1 MSDVPIPTVPQT
13 APKSP
18 APAVPQTAAPAKP
31 APAVP
36 QTAAPAKPAT
46 NASETPPAK
55 TSAPVVPQTA
65 AAINLPKIG
74 QVTVQTPIAPAKPAT
89 NASKTPPAKVGA
101 TPPPRPKLPPKAS
114 GAYHVF
120 SGNADLTADLA
131 TAVNAHPTMPAE
143 VKALIAG
150 QLQKRGHKIAKAD
163 IHVFES
169 DTDWT
174 ITAHVKKIA

>member
-36 QTAAPAKPAT
+36 QTAA
-46 NASETPPAK
+46 
-55 TSAPVVPQTA
+55 
-65 AAINLPKIG
+65 AINLPKIG
-74 QVTVQTPIAPAKPAT
+74 QVTVQTPIAPATNAT

-114 GAYHVF
+114 GAYYVF

-131 TAVNAHPTMPAE
+131 TAVNAHTTMPAE